1 MPGKEIPANA
11 LKCCQRSY
19 FWNT

>member
-11 LKCCQRSY
+11 LKCCQSSY